1 MKNVFKILHRD
12 IKNIIKNPAAI
23 IVMIGLFFIPSLYA
37 WVNIKANWDPY
48 ANTQQIPVA
57 IVNNDNGAVFN
68 NKMINVGDEI
78 ISELKS
84 NDSIGWDFVDDWQGN
99 YGLNE
104 GKYYAL
110 IEIPSNFSSQLV
122 SLASTVPQKPEI
134 IYKANEKANAI
145 ATKITDVARDTLTDE
160 IKKEIINTVNKEVFQ
175 VLNVTGEN
183 IETRKPEILE
193 LISSINDADLK
204 LKDINSQLLSVDKD
218 ITLIQNHFTN
228 SKEDLNEADKSIT
241 SLQNMIKNSR
251 DLTMNT
257 KVQLTILTS
266 NLKQNMIDLQAE
278 KNRYEDL
285 LEDLKDKT
293 STSVNTDSAIK
304 TVNEMKKSLKSMN
317 NIIDSIVSSLG
328 AIDKFNPITQ
338 EINLLKSV
346 KNINE
351 NILSQSD
358 SLQGK
363 LENSS
368 QNPDVQNLIN
378 NLIFL
383 NNELN
388 NSFTSISN
396 TFYNTVVPLI
406 NVSSDNLMNG
416 ADKAD
421 LVLDGLRILN
431 PQVKALMNLGISNG
445 DIAKSQ
451 LSDINSKLDDFRDGL
466 SSVEEKTS
474 IIDNGTIDTIV
485 NLMSKN
491 ADVMGEFLASPIN
504 VEEVKVYNI
513 NIFGVG
519 LTPFY
524 TVLGIWVGSLLMLA
538 LLTTECKDLDIPGET
553 TVMQKH
559 FGKLLLFLLISF
571 VQTVIVSLGDVY
583 LLKVYPENL
592 PLFFGV
598 SLLTSF
604 AFTVMIYTLVSL
616 FGNVGK
622 AIAVVIM
629 VFQIAGSGGIY
640 PIQTNPKIFG
650 VLQPL
655 WPFTYAIDAFRQ
667 AIAGPTW
674 SNTLYDL
681 GILLLFAIVF
691 IIFGLLKR
699 HIYKITEFFEK
710 KFKDAQL

>member
-78 ISELKS
+78 VSELKS

-145 ATKITDVARDTLTDE
+145 ATKITDVAKDTLTDE
-160 IKKEIINTVNKEVFQ
+160 IKKEIINTVNKEAFQ

-293 STSVNTDSAIK
+293 SASVNTDSAIK
-304 TVNEMKKSLKSMN
+304 TINEMKKSLKSMN

-328 AIDKFNPITQ
+328 AIDKFNPITE

-351 NILSQSD
+351 NILSQLD

-421 LVLDGLRILN
+421 LVLDGLRVLN

-474 IIDNGTIDTIV
+474 NIDDGTIDTIV
-485 NLMSKN
+485 NIMSKN

-691 IIFGLLKR
+691 IILGLLKR
-699 HIYKITEFFEK
+699 HIYKITEFFEE
-710 KFKDAQL
+710 KFKNAQL

>member
-1 MKNVFKILHRD
+1 MSR
-12 IKNIIKNPAAI
+12 
-23 IVMIGLFFIPSLYA
+23 
-37 WVNIKANWDPY
+37 
-48 ANTQQIPVA
+48 
-57 IVNNDNGAVFN
+57 
-68 NKMINVGDEI
+68 KMM
-78 ISELKS
+78 
-84 NDSIGWDFVDDWQGN
+84 
-99 YGLNE
+99 
-104 GKYYAL
+104 
-110 IEIPSNFSSQLV
+110 
-122 SLASTVPQKPEI
+122 
-134 IYKANEKANAI
+134 EKMGGGGI
-145 ATKITDVARDTLTDE
+145 
-160 IKKEIINTVNKEVFQ
+160 NKEAFQ

-293 STSVNTDSAIK
+293 SASVNTDSAIK
-304 TVNEMKKSLKSMN
+304 TINEMKKSLKSMN

-328 AIDKFNPITQ
+328 AIDKFNPITE

-351 NILSQSD
+351 NILSQLD

-368 QNPDVQNLIN
+368 QNPDAQNLIN

-388 NSFTSISN
+388 NSFASISN

-421 LVLDGLRILN
+421 LVLDGLRVLN

-474 IIDNGTIDTIV
+474 TIDDGTIDSIV

-538 LLTTECKDLDIPGET
+538 LLTTECKDLDIPEET

-592 PLFFGV
+592 PLFFGI

-622 AIAVVIM
+622 ALAIIFLVLQVAASGGTFPVEVMSDFFQKLNPLLPFKYAIGLMRETTAGIVYNIIISNLLYLLIYLVIAIVIG
-629 VFQIAGSGGIY
+629 VGLKKFVNKHTKKLSKKLDESGIAG
-640 PIQTNPKIFG
+640 
-650 VLQPL
+650 
-655 WPFTYAIDAFRQ
+655 
-667 AIAGPTW
+667 
-674 SNTLYDL
+674 
-681 GILLLFAIVF
+681 
-691 IIFGLLKR
+691 
-699 HIYKITEFFEK
+699 H
-710 KFKDAQL
+710 